1 MCLLLRLWW
10 GLNRAEAARQK
21 GGHPALG
28 LQAWHRHGDDVA
40 SKIRDLDGTKT
51 ILISAYE
58 LERERVNELNACHCI
73 VDLVHKPVSIK
84 ILMERVQ
91 QALT

>member
-1 MCLLLRLWW
+1 M
-10 GLNRAEAARQK
+10 
-21 GGHPALG
+21 
-28 LQAWHRHGDDVA
+28 A

-51 ILISAYE
+51 IPITAYE

-84 ILMERVQ
+84 ILMKRVQ

>member
-1 MCLLLRLWW
+1 VDILLLDYRL
-10 GLNRAEAARQK
+10 GDAT
-21 GGHPALG
+21 
-28 LQAWHRHGDDVA
+28 GDDVA

-51 ILISAYE
+51 ILISGYE
-58 LERERVNELNACHCI
+58 LERERVNELNACHRI

>member
-1 MCLLLRLWW
+1 VDILLLDYRL
-10 GLNRAEAARQK
+10 GDAT
-21 GGHPALG
+21 
-28 LQAWHRHGDDVA
+28 GDDVA

-51 ILISAYE
+51 ILISGYE
-58 LERERVNELNACHCI
+58 LERERVNELNACYRI

>member
-1 MCLLLRLWW
+1 M
-10 GLNRAEAARQK
+10 
-21 GGHPALG
+21 
-28 LQAWHRHGDDVA
+28 A

-51 ILISAYE
+51 ILITACE

-84 ILMERVQ
+84 ILMKRVE

>member
-1 MCLLLRLWW
+1 
-10 GLNRAEAARQK
+10 
-21 GGHPALG
+21 
-28 LQAWHRHGDDVA
+28 VA
-40 SKIRDLDGTKT
+40 SKIRDLDETKT

-58 LERERVNELNACHCI
+58 LERERVNELNTCHCI
-73 VDLVHKPVSIK
+73 VDLVHKSVSIK

>member
-1 MCLLLRLWW
+1 M
-10 GLNRAEAARQK
+10 
-21 GGHPALG
+21 
-28 LQAWHRHGDDVA
+28 A

-51 ILISAYE
+51 ILITAYE

-84 ILMERVQ
+84 ILMKRGE

>member
-1 MCLLLRLWW
+1 
-10 GLNRAEAARQK
+10 
-21 GGHPALG
+21 
-28 LQAWHRHGDDVA
+28 VA

-91 QALT
+91 QALN

>member
-1 MCLLLRLWW
+1 M
-10 GLNRAEAARQK
+10 
-21 GGHPALG
+21 
-28 LQAWHRHGDDVA
+28 A

-58 LERERVNELNACHCI
+58 LERERVNELNACHCL
-73 VDLVHKPVSIK
+73 VDLIHKPISIK
-84 ILMERVQ
+84 ILMERAQ

>member
-1 MCLLLRLWW
+1 M
-10 GLNRAEAARQK
+10 
-21 GGHPALG
+21 
-28 LQAWHRHGDDVA
+28 A

-51 ILISAYE
+51 ILITAYE
-58 LERERVNELNACHCI
+58 LERERVNELNECHCI

-84 ILMERVQ
+84 ILMKRVE

>member
-1 MCLLLRLWW
+1 
-10 GLNRAEAARQK
+10 
-21 GGHPALG
+21 
-28 LQAWHRHGDDVA
+28 VA

-51 ILISAYE
+51 MPITAYE

-84 ILMERVQ
+84 ILMKRVQ

>member
-1 MCLLLRLWW
+1 MDYRL
-10 GLNRAEAARQK
+10 GDAT
-21 GGHPALG
+21 
-28 LQAWHRHGDDVA
+28 GDDVA

-51 ILISAYE
+51 ILISGCE
-58 LERERVNELNACHCI
+58 LERERVNELNACHRI
-73 VDLVHKPVSIK
+73 VDLVHKPVSVK

>member
-1 MCLLLRLWW
+1 MDYRL
-10 GLNRAEAARQK
+10 GDAI
-21 GGHPALG
+21 
-28 LQAWHRHGDDVA
+28 GDDVA
-40 SKIRDLDGTKT
+40 SKIRDLDGTTT

-58 LERERVNELNACHCI
+58 LERERVNELKACHCI
-73 VDLVHKPVSIK
+73 VDPVHKPISTK

>member
-1 MCLLLRLWW
+1 M
-10 GLNRAEAARQK
+10 
-21 GGHPALG
+21 
-28 LQAWHRHGDDVA
+28 A

-58 LERERVNELNACHCI
+58 LERERVNELNACHCV
-73 VDLVHKPVSIK
+73 VDLVHKPLSIK
-84 ILMERVQ
+84 ILMERAQ

>member
-1 MCLLLRLWW
+1 LDYKSLATPPGTM
-10 GLNRAEAARQK
+10 
-21 GGHPALG
+21 
-28 LQAWHRHGDDVA
+28 V
-40 SKIRDLDGTKT
+40 SKIRDLDGTRT

-58 LERERVNELNACHCI
+58 LERERVNELKACHCI
-73 VDLVHKPVSIK
+73 MDLVHKPVSIK

>member
-1 MCLLLRLWW
+1 
-10 GLNRAEAARQK
+10 
-21 GGHPALG
+21 
-28 LQAWHRHGDDVA
+28 VA

-58 LERERVNELNACHCI
+58 LERERVNELNACHCV
-73 VDLVHKPVSIK
+73 VDLVHKPISIK
-84 ILMERVQ
+84 ILMKRAQ

>member
-1 MCLLLRLWW
+1 M
-10 GLNRAEAARQK
+10 
-21 GGHPALG
+21 
-28 LQAWHRHGDDVA
+28 A

-51 ILISAYE
+51 ILITAYE

-73 VDLVHKPVSIK
+73 MDLVHKPVSIK
-84 ILMERVQ
+84 ILMKRVE